1 ASRRR
6 DRIPPQIRRGIAAES
21 RRGGRPR
28 QGDARSRAGKSPVN
42 LKDWIGRTETV
53 DDIVT
58 AMPYAALSATL
69 DREPARPK
77 PGTPLPALWHWLYF
91 LPLHRQSEIGPDGN
105 ARRGGFLPPV
115 ARPRR
120 MWAGSQLQFHRPR
133 RVGDSV
139 TRVSTIQ
146 SVDEK
151 SGRSGA
157 LVFVKVRHEFRAN
170 GEKDVALTELH
181 DIVYREAAKPADVAP
196 APRPVPGA
204 SAWEKKWVPDEVLL
218 FRYSALTFNGHRI
231 HYDRRYV
238 TQVEGYPGLIVHG
251 PLIATLLVDLL
262 RWQLPEARVAKFEF
276 RALRPIF
283 DTRPFFVCGQPQTE
297 RIGYPV
303 LGVVQQLVELCA
315 DGLGEWCHWGATTQ
329 DITDTATVLQI
340 REGLVLIEDD
350 LAAISAA
357 MAELASR
364 HRDTPMI
371 GRSNLQQAVPV
382 TFGYKMAGIL
392 SAIERHRA
400 RLAELRPRVLMG
412 EFAGAAGTLASL
424 GQGGLETQAG
434 LMKELGLA
442 QPAIAWHTLRDT
454 IAEVGCFL
462 GLVTGTLGKLAL
474 DVKLMMQ
481 TEVGEAYEPFAHG
494 RGSSSTMP
502 QKRNP
507 ISSCYIHA
515 CASVV
520 RQQVAALLD
529 AMLADHE
536 RSTGPWEIEWIAL
549 PEAFLL
555 SAGALN
561 QAKALVAGLE
571 VDAKR
576 MRANLDST
584 KGLVVSEAVM
594 MGLAPYLGRGR
605 AHDLV

>member
-1 ASRRR
+1 MPATIVDSAIFGNLFSTEAMRQVWSDENRTR
-6 DRIPPQIRRGIAAES
+6 KYLDIEAALARVQARLGIIPAKAAAEIVRNCKLEKIDLS
-21 RRGGRPR
+21 KL
-28 QGDARSRAGKSPVN
+28 RA
-42 LKDWIGRTETV
+42 
-53 DDIVT
+53 
-58 AMPYAALSATL
+58 
-69 DREPARPK
+69 
-77 PGTPLPALWHWLYF
+77 
-91 LPLHRQSEIGPDGN
+91 
-105 ARRGGFLPPV
+105 
-115 ARPRR
+115 
-120 MWAGSQLQFHRPR
+120 
-133 RVGDSV
+133 
-139 TRVSTIQ
+139 
-146 SVDEK
+146 
-151 SGRSGA
+151 
-157 LVFVKVRHEFRAN
+157 
-170 GEKDVALTELH
+170 
-181 DIVYREAAKPADVAP
+181 
-196 APRPVPGA
+196 
-204 SAWEKKWVPDEVLL
+204 
-218 FRYSALTFNGHRI
+218 
-231 HYDRRYV
+231 
-238 TQVEGYPGLIVHG
+238 
-251 PLIATLLVDLL
+251 
-262 RWQLPEARVAKFEF
+262 
-276 RALRPIF
+276 
-283 DTRPFFVCGQPQTE
+283 QTE

-382 TFGYKMAGIL
+382 TFGYKMAGLL

-434 LMKELGLA
+434 LMQELGLA
-442 QPAIAWHTLRDT
+442 QPAIAWHTQRDT

-462 GLVTGTLGKLAL
+462 GLVTGTLGKLAM

-561 QAKALVAGLE
+561 QAKAVVGGLE

-594 MGLAPYLGRGR
+594 MGLAPYLGRER
-605 AHDLV
+605 AHDLVYDLCREAIRQDRPLLDLLSENAAITKHVDRKKLSELCDPSNYLGLSAVMVDRVLERIRAAPLIKGV